1 MDVLYLDF
9 AKAFDSV
16 DHAIILE
23 KLCGYGVTW
32 SVLGWFADYLNGGTQ
47 RVVVDGVA
55 LTWSPI
61 ISGVPQGS
69 ILGPL
74 LFVIFINDF
83 PDVVQNGP
91 EPALYADD
99 TKLHNTITSTDDCKC
114 LQQSFTN
121 LNCWCVQ
128 NNICHL

>member
-1 MDVLYLDF
+1 VYVRFHDHIIHHISEAQHGFLQKRLCVTQLLSVFHTIGHDLDKNIQMDVLYLDF

-55 LTWSPI
+55 LSASRKYSRSVT
-61 ISGVPQGS
+61 V
-69 ILGPL
+69 
-74 LFVIFINDF
+74 
-83 PDVVQNGP
+83 
-91 EPALYADD
+91 
-99 TKLHNTITSTDDCKC
+99 
-114 LQQSFTN
+114 
-121 LNCWCVQ
+121 
-128 NNICHL
+128 CHLH